1 MKLSVKDFSSTC
13 GHIYW
18 SIFVQWKCFFLF
30 HFKSSFCSK
39 DILNNCTNFFG
50 HAEKRFDKEA
60 KINFKSFDAI
70 N

>member
-1 MKLSVKDFSSTC
+1 MWSHLLEHFCAVKM
-13 GHIYW
+13 
-18 SIFVQWKCFFLF
+18 CFFLF